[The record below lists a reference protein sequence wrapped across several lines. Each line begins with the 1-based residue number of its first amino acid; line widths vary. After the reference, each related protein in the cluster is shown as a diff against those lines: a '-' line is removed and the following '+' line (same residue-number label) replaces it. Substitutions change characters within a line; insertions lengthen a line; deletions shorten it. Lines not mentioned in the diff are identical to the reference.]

1 VNSACNA
8 SASGSVSP
16 YAIRPPTRRI

>member
-16 YAIRPPTRRI
+16 YAISPPTRRI